1 MAVNKC
7 FKMKD
12 FNRTD
17 LSFSLCGLNCELC
30 PMRLGGHCPGC
41 GGGAGNQS
49 CAIAK
54 CSLQHDKVEYC
65 FLCPEYPCR
74 RYEGIEEYDSFIT
87 HQRQL
92 RDIKRAQEMGMEAY
106 NNEQAQKAEI
116 LQTLLS
122 DFNDGRRKTFYCV
135 AINLLPLQDIDNVM
149 KQVVENTSFNNLT
162 IQEKA
167 ENVVSLF
174 QNFAIQQGLVIRLRK
189 KPVKK

>member
-1 MAVNKC
+1 
-7 FKMKD
+7 MKD

-17 LSFSLCGLNCELC
+17 LSFSLCGLNCGLC
-30 PMRLGGHCPGC
+30 PMLMDGHCPGC

-49 CAIAK
+49 CVIAK

-92 RDIKRAQEMGMEAY
+92 RNISRAQEIGIEAY
-106 NNEQAQKAEI
+106 NEEQAKKVKI

-122 DFNDGRRKTFYCV
+122 DYNDGRRKTFYCV
-135 AINLLPLQDIDNVM
+135 ALNLLPLQDIENAM
-149 KQVVENTSFNNLT
+149 KQVVENSAFNNLT
-162 IQEKA
+162 IKEKA
-167 ENVVSLF
+167 ENIASLF
-174 QNFAIQQGLVIRLRK
+174 QHYAAKQGIVLKLRK
-189 KPVKK
+189 KPAEK